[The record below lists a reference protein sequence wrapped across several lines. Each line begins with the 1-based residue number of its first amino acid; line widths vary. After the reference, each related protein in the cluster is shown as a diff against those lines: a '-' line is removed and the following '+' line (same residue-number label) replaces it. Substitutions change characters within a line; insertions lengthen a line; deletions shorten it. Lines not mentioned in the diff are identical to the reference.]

1 MTTLNRGWP
10 VRLVE
15 GPVTLRPLRARDGT
29 AWRDL
34 RRANAAWLREWEATR
49 PGDVDGEIGFSA
61 MVRRLRAEARA
72 GRTMPF
78 ALEYNGVFVGQ
89 LTVAGIT
96 WGSLCA
102 AHIGYWI
109 DQKHAGRGIMP
120 TAVAM
125 ATDHCLL
132 RMGLH
137 RVEICIRPEN
147 ANSRRVVE
155 KLGFRLE
162 GIRPKFLH
170 IDGHWRDH
178 YVFVLNS
185 EEAPRGVLEGWRAN
199 RPT

>member
-1 MTTLNRGWP
+1 M
-10 VRLVE
+10 
-15 GPVTLRPLRARDGT
+15 

-34 RRANAAWLREWEATR
+34 RRANAVWLREWEATR
-49 PGDVDGEIGFSA
+49 PGDLDAEIGFGS
-61 MVRRLRAEARA
+61 MVRRLRTEARA
-72 GRTMPF
+72 GRTLPF
-78 ALEYNGVFVGQ
+78 ALEYNGAFVGQ

-102 AHIGYWI
+102 GHIGYWI
-109 DQKHAGRGIMP
+109 DQRHAGRGIMP

-155 KLGFRLE
+155 KLGFRVE
-162 GIRPKFLH
+162 GLRPRFLH

-178 YVFVLNS
+178 LVYALTS
-185 EEAPRGVLEGWRAN
+185 EEAPRGVLEAWRAT
-199 RPT
+199 RSS

>member
-1 MTTLNRGWP
+1 
-10 VRLVE
+10 VA
-15 GPVTLRPLRARDGT
+15 LRPLRSRDAT
-29 AWRDL
+29 VWREL
-34 RRANAAWLREWEATR
+34 RRANSSWLREWEATR
-49 PGDVDGEIGFSA
+49 PGDVSGEIGYGP
-61 MVRRLRAEARA
+61 MVRRLRSEARA

-78 ALEYNGVFVGQ
+78 AVEYEGRFVGQ

-120 TAVAM
+120 TSVAL

-147 ANSRRVVE
+147 HNSRRVVE
-155 KLGFRLE
+155 KLGFREE
-162 GIRPKFLH
+162 GLRPRYLH
-170 IDGHWRDH
+170 IDGDWRDH
-178 YVFVLNS
+178 LVYVLTA
-185 EEAPRGVLEGWRAN
+185 EEVPRGILEDWRTK
-199 RPT
+199 RLGS